1 MRIGDLSRLT
11 GVPIPTIKYYQ
22 REGLLPY
29 GERTGHNQST
39 YADEHVHRLRLARAL
54 VDIAHLPIA
63 TARQVLEAT
72 EEGPDLFA
80 ALGKVHYA
88 VTAAPED
95 PVPPA
100 DAVDELLDRL
110 NWTVKEPNPSRR
122 ALATLLDTLT
132 DLGHTELLDRLD
144 DYAALAARLAELDVG
159 ILDRHAS
166 KDEALEAAVV
176 VTLLGDTLVS
186 LLRRLAQEH
195 LSTKYRKPR

>member
-54 VDIAHLPIA
+54 VDIAHLPVA
-63 TARQVLEAT
+63 TAREVLAAT
-72 EEGPDLFA
+72 ESPDLFA

-88 VTAAPED
+88 VTAVPEE
-95 PVPPA
+95 PTPPA
-100 DAVDELLDRL
+100 DAVDALLDRL
-110 NWTVKEPNPSRR
+110 NWTVKESNPSRR
-122 ALATLLDTLT
+122 ALSTLLDTLA
-132 DLGHTELLDRLD
+132 DLGHTGMLDRLD
-144 DYAALAARLAELDVG
+144 DYAALAARLAELDID
-159 ILDRHAS
+159 ILGRHAS
-166 KDEALEAAVV
+166 KDEALETAVV
-176 VTLLGDTLVS
+176 VTLIGDTLIS

-195 LSTKYRKPR
+195 HARKYR